1 MSEILIVEDD
11 PSIAE
16 LLWLHAQEAGHQPA
30 VAFTGKKAKELID
43 ERLPA
48 AVILGW
54 TLPDMTGLSLLT
66 TLRSTRRTRDAAQG
80 CLFLASGHSRNGRS
94 SPLLFRVVGRLP

>member
-1 MSEILIVEDD
+1 MSEILIVEDG

-16 LLWLHAQEAGHQPA
+16 MLWLHAQEAGHRPV
-30 VAFTGKKAKELID
+30 VACTGKKAKELID

-54 TLPDMTGLSLLT
+54 TLPDMTRLSLLMPG
-66 TLRSTRRTRDAAQG
+66 RT
-80 CLFLASGHSRNGRS
+80 SISS
-94 SPLLFRVVGRLP
+94 SPFQQGNCLPVYRLCCAHNQT